1 MSAIA
6 GIIRLDRQP
15 VERSVLERMCNVL
28 APYGRDAQSIWQG
41 GGAGLLR
48 TLLRSTP
55 EDAFDRQ
62 PLGDDHCMLVFSGR
76 LDNREELAARLE
88 LPVSEVADM
97 ADAELVLLACRRW
110 DTRALEYLLGS
121 YALACWQPRCGRL
134 WLARDP
140 MGGRPLFWHQKS
152 GFVAFASL
160 PKALFCVPGIAR
172 VICQDSL
179 LDRLAMLP
187 MSGSGSFFKDVQRV
201 EAGQVVLFE
210 EGRLS
215 SRFFHRFEPER
226 ELQLGRDEDYL
237 EAFSGHFERAVAACL
252 RSAGPVATH
261 LSSGFDSSAVT
272 ALAARQL
279 KLRGQRLTAFTAA
292 PREGFAGPAPRGRHA
307 DESQVAAKM
316 AGRFDNIDHVVIRSQ
331 GRSPL
336 EDLQVCI
343 EEMDRAPQNPCNRVW
358 LRAIELEAQARGC
371 RVMLTGERGN
381 MSISYDGLPYLGTLF
396 RSGRLPSWWKEI
408 KACQVRR
415 KRSLIAHSIAAA
427 LPAFA
432 WRLIANRADLT
443 GHLAEYSAVDPR
455 HLAYLHGRS
464 REVAWDMDYQPWHD
478 SRAMRIAVLKRQDTA
493 QQAMAACLRGVDM
506 RDPTGD
512 LRLVEFCLSVPDRQF
527 LRNGKP
533 RWLLQR
539 MMAGVLPAEIMEAR
553 TKGYQASD
561 WFEGLSA
568 DRERLRESL
577 AQLKAHRRVGEL
589 LDLAGLEALMDEW
602 PEEGWDSKS
611 VVRNYRLKL
620 LRGMAVGAFVRYVE
634 PDNR

>member
-28 APYGRDAQSIWQG
+28 APYGRDAQSIRH
-41 GGAGLLR
+41 GGAVGLLR
-48 TLLRSTP
+48 TLLCSTP
-55 EDAFDRQ
+55 EDRFDRQ
-62 PLGDDHCMLVFSGR
+62 PLADDHCMLVFSGR
-76 LDNREELAARLE
+76 LDNREEIAAHLA
-88 LPVSEVADM
+88 LPVSRLADM

-121 YALACWQPRCGRL
+121 YALACWQPQRGRL

-152 GFVAFASL
+152 SFIAFASL

-172 VICQDSL
+172 EICQDSL

-187 MSGSGSFFKDVQRV
+187 MSGPGSFFKGIQRV

-210 EGRLS
+210 EGQLS
-215 SRFFHRFEPER
+215 SRFFHRFDLAR
-226 ELQLGRDEDYL
+226 ELKLGRDEDYL
-237 EAFSGHFERAVAACL
+237 EAFSEHFERAVSACL
-252 RSAGPVATH
+252 RSAGPVASH

-279 KLRGQRLTAFTAA
+279 ALRGQRLTAFTAA

-307 DESQVAAKM
+307 DESHVAAKM
-316 AGRFDNIDHVVIRSQ
+316 AGRFDNIDHVVIRSD

-336 EDLQVCI
+336 EDLQLCI

-371 RVMLTGERGN
+371 RVLLTGERGN
-381 MSISYDGLPYLGTLF
+381 TSISYDGLPHLGALF
-396 RSGRLPSWWKEI
+396 RAGRLPTWWKEI

-432 WRLIANRADLT
+432 WRLIANQADLA
-443 GHLAEYSAVDPR
+443 GHLTEYSAVDPR
-455 HLAYLHGRS
+455 HLAYLDRRS
-464 REVAWDMDYQPWHD
+464 REVAWDMSYQPWRD
-478 SRAMRIAVLKRQDTA
+478 SRAMRVAVLERQDAA
-493 QQAMAACLRGVDM
+493 QQAMAACLRGIDM

-512 LRLVEFCLSVPDRQF
+512 LRLVEFCLSVPDNQF
-527 LRNGKP
+527 LRNGRP

-539 MMAGVLPAEIMEAR
+539 MMSGVLPAEIMAAR

-577 AQLKAHRRVGEL
+577 EQLKAHRRVGDL

-602 PEEGWDSKS
+602 PDEGWGSKS